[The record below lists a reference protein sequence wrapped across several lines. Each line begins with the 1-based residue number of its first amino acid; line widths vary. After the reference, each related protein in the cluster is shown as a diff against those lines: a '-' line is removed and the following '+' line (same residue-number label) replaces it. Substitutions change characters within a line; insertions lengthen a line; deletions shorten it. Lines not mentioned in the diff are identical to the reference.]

1 MHGGRGITGGV
12 DVDLRTTSAVR
23 PRTKGCTP
31 YDTSSF
37 FKRVLYSRYGTVTRY
52 QNETRFVRPLLW
64 MPQAMLTKMRY

>member
-37 FKRVLYSRYGTVTRY
+37 FKRVLYSRYLRYGNTVPERDA
-52 QNETRFVRPLLW
+52 VRSATF
-64 MPQAMLTKMRY
+64 MDATSNAH